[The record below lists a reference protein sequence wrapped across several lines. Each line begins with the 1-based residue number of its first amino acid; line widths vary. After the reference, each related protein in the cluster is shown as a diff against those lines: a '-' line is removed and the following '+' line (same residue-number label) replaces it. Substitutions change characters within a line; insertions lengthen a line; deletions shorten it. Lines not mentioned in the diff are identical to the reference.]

1 MACQVSQENIM
12 SEQTSVKIW
21 LKYVAL
27 VGSFIFCYAKI
38 FAALTVTWWDN
49 DVYTHGFLVPFVSIY
64 FAWIGR
70 EKLEHIEPSPNYLLG
85 LPLLLASLLMLLI
98 GHSSSVIL
106 IQEVSLIVSIVGII
120 LFLLGTRYLAAL
132 WFPVTYLLFMIPFL
146 RFVPGNL
153 YLPFQLFSAKMAAA
167 ILHTIGLSCLRNSIY
182 IELPN
187 ITLEVA
193 PACSG
198 VNYLISI
205 IAIGIPLA
213 FILFKSWVRR
223 ITLVI
228 MGIAIAILANVLR
241 VALIGALAYYNL
253 AGDLHGPYHM
263 LQAMFVAVFGYA
275 ALFTGAWI
283 LAERPLLTS
292 LKSISDNTQST
303 QRLSPYV
310 FLKSDAI
317 RGPVIFTIIIL
328 LISGSY
334 INFNIYH
341 SLPVKLHKDFGFFPY
356 QIEEW
361 KGMESE
367 PDYKVFRTLG
377 VDHDLSRTYRTSAG
391 QEVKLYVGYYESQN
405 QGKELIN
412 YQSERLHINAQKM
425 RIALSPGKVF
435 EVNKEIKR
443 EGQLN
448 RLVLF
453 WYNINGRTVT
463 DKYKAKAYTTWD
475 ALRSRRSN
483 GAIIMVYGDSGKTGE
498 DPAMLASEEDFVR
511 KLMPVLHN
519 YVP

>member
-1 MACQVSQENIM
+1 
-12 SEQTSVKIW
+12 
-21 LKYVAL
+21 
-27 VGSFIFCYAKI
+27 
-38 FAALTVTWWDN
+38 
-49 DVYTHGFLVPFVSIY
+49 
-64 FAWIGR
+64 
-70 EKLEHIEPSPNYLLG
+70 
-85 LPLLLASLLMLLI
+85 
-98 GHSSSVIL
+98 
-106 IQEVSLIVSIVGII
+106 
-120 LFLLGTRYLAAL
+120 
-132 WFPVTYLLFMIPFL
+132 
-146 RFVPGNL
+146 
-153 YLPFQLFSAKMAAA
+153 
-167 ILHTIGLSCLRNSIY
+167 
-182 IELPN
+182 
-187 ITLEVA
+187 
-193 PACSG
+193 
-198 VNYLISI
+198 
-205 IAIGIPLA
+205 
-213 FILFKSWVRR
+213 
-223 ITLVI
+223 
-228 MGIAIAILANVLR
+228 
-241 VALIGALAYYNL
+241 
-253 AGDLHGPYHM
+253 
-263 LQAMFVAVFGYA
+263 
-275 ALFTGAWI
+275 
-283 LAERPLLTS
+283 LLTS